1 MIARRA
7 TNCAFAAILASIA
20 ASGFHHRQ
28 PDLLA
33 AQPGNHVLL
42 TLRRARL
49 RQPQLQ
55 RADARISLQL
65 GNIDTD
71 NPALLCHPSIPFLA
85 RAGSHAHATV
95 RVEGS
100 TGPVP
105 RSPSGSASGGDGLR
119 SSDGRLLFTAA
130 RSHTLSNFRHTRV
143 AAGVSPRRVRVFPVV
158 DTLTRLALLGTFS
171 RSAGEGLNRAF
182 CSRRLAGQLAVD

>member
-1 MIARRA
+1 
-7 TNCAFAAILASIA
+7 
-20 ASGFHHRQ
+20 
-28 PDLLA
+28 
-33 AQPGNHVLL
+33 
-42 TLRRARL
+42 
-49 RQPQLQ
+49 Q

-65 GNIDTD
+65 GNIDTH
-71 NPALLCHPSIPFLA
+71 NPALLCHPPIPFLA

-143 AAGVSPRRVRVFPVV
+143 AAGDSPR
-158 DTLTRLALLGTFS
+158 
-171 RSAGEGLNRAF
+171 AGEGVGRRDLHSPPHPNPLPRRGRGDSLVRF
-182 CSRRLAGQLAVD
+182 YPSRN